1 MTQVYHFAFKYA
13 LGITLGYSS
22 GYVLK
27 QPHMLLYITEVGS
40 LLEIEKGNQQE
51 GDSN

>member
-1 MTQVYHFAFKYA
+1 MTQVYNFAFKYA
-13 LGITLGYSS
+13 LGIPLGYPS

-27 QPHMLLYITEVGS
+27 QSQMLLYIPEVGS

-51 GDSN
+51 